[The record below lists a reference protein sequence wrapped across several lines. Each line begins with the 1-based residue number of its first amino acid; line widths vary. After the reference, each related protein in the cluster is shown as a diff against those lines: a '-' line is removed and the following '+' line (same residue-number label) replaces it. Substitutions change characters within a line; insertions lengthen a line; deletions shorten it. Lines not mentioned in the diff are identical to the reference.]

1 MKDIELYLHIPF
13 CARKCEYCDFLSAP
27 AGREVQRAYKEA
39 LKREIRSFK
48 QDEAYRAATVFF
60 GGGTPS
66 LLPGEWIAELMEALH
81 DTFPFAPDA
90 EISIECNP
98 GTADEK
104 KLLTYR
110 QAGINRLSIGLQSA
124 DDRELALLGRI
135 HTWEDF
141 CRIYEEA
148 REAGFSNINVDLMS
162 ALPMQSEESWERT
175 LRSVLAYQPEHISAY
190 SLIIEEGTPFYEKY
204 RADDEQRAKGEKPIY
219 LPDEEE
225 ERRMYERTKELLS
238 RAGMHRYEV
247 SNYAK
252 DGYECR
258 HNKGYWQGVPYIGF
272 GLGAA
277 SLMDDIVLEKRVR
290 YKKTDSLDAYLSGD
304 FSQKD
309 RQLLTQ
315 GEEMEEFMFLGLRL
329 TEGVSASQ
337 FERRFGTSVDA
348 VYGKVLKRQQELGLL
363 KKCGERIFLT
373 PRGMDVSNMV
383 MSEFLL

>member
-1 MKDIELYLHIPF
+1 MKDVELYLHIPF
-13 CARKCEYCDFLSAP
+13 CVRKCEYCDFLSAP
-27 AGREVQRAYKEA
+27 AGREVQRAYKET
-39 LKREIRSFK
+39 LKREISCFEPE
-48 QDEAYRAATVFF
+48 EAYRVVTVFF

-66 LLPGEWIAELMEALH
+66 LLPEEWIGELMETLR
-81 DTFPFAPDA
+81 DKFSFAPDA

-104 KLLTYR
+104 KLCAYR

-135 HTWEDF
+135 HTWKDF
-141 CRIYEEA
+141 CRTYEAA
-148 REAGFSNINVDLMS
+148 RGAGFSNINVDLMS
-162 ALPMQSEESWERT
+162 ALPMQTEESWERT
-175 LRSVLAYQPEHISAY
+175 LRSVLAYRPEHISAY

-204 RADDEQRAKGEKPIY
+204 AADDERRSSGECPKF
-219 LPDEEE
+219 LPDEEA
-225 ERRMYERTKELLS
+225 ERRMYEQTKQLLLQ
-238 RAGMHRYEV
+238 AGMHRYEI

-258 HNKGYWQGVPYIGF
+258 HNRGYWQGVPYIGF

-277 SLMDDIVLEKRVR
+277 SLMDDIVLGKRVR
-290 YKKTDSLDAYLSGD
+290 YKKADSLDAYLSGD
-304 FSQKD
+304 FEQKD

-383 MSEFLL
+383 MAEFLL

>member
-1 MKDIELYLHIPF
+1 M
-13 CARKCEYCDFLSAP
+13 
-27 AGREVQRAYKEA
+27 YK
-39 LKREIRSFK
+39 
-48 QDEAYRAATVFF
+48 
-60 GGGTPS
+60 
-66 LLPGEWIAELMEALH
+66 
-81 DTFPFAPDA
+81 
-90 EISIECNP
+90 
-98 GTADEK
+98 
-104 KLLTYR
+104 
-110 QAGINRLSIGLQSA
+110 
-124 DDRELALLGRI
+124 
-135 HTWEDF
+135 
-141 CRIYEEA
+141 
-148 REAGFSNINVDLMS
+148 
-162 ALPMQSEESWERT
+162 
-175 LRSVLAYQPEHISAY
+175 
-190 SLIIEEGTPFYEKY
+190 
-204 RADDEQRAKGEKPIY
+204 
-219 LPDEEE
+219 
-225 ERRMYERTKELLS
+225 RTKELLS

-277 SLMDDIVLEKRVR
+277 SLMDDIVLGKRVR

-348 VYGKVLKRQQELGLL
+348 VYGKALKRQQELGLL